1 VNEYDKLCSN
11 LLRSGR
17 YKTYTQIADKLGV
30 TDRSLRRYRQGTRDN
45 PGNLKKLKNIWAG
58 IKRTPYLYVWIAV
71 QKGSMYLFGKCV
83 LSPTKHSYKE
93 YESFMADGIEL
104 VAWDRYHQGT
114 KSRIT
119 NQIIDKWLELATDYD
134 DEFINLSEFAV
145 QLNAFRRDD

>member
-1 VNEYDKLCSN
+1 
-11 LLRSGR
+11 
-17 YKTYTQIADKLGV
+17 
-30 TDRSLRRYRQGTRDN
+30 
-45 PGNLKKLKNIWAG
+45 
-58 IKRTPYLYVWIAV
+58 
-71 QKGSMYLFGKCV
+71 
-83 LSPTKHSYKE
+83 
-93 YESFMADGIEL
+93 MADGIEL